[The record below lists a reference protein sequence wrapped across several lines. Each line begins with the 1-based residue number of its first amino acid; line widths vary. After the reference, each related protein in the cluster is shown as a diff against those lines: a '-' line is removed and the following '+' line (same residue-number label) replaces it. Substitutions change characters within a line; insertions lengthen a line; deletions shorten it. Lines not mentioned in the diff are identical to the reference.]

1 MSNHVAC
8 RHLTVASGQSIEPLP
23 FRASSR
29 NARLT
34 PSMST
39 SRSPPACATVE
50 EPPSDDKGANE
61 HPSTDDAATFPK
73 KVRPKRV
80 VSEETRRKIAYTML
94 GRRKSD
100 DMRAKVSQKLKGRT
114 PWNKGKKLSPE
125 TRARMSEARFGRTAW
140 NKGIRLS
147 HKHREAIARATGAA
161 GRRLSPD
168 TRRRIR
174 MARRRPGDAIVQGS
188 RSGTSGAASGSY
200 PLVESAD
207 INEYVTLRRELRI
220 WSDSFKQRNSRR
232 PSLADV
238 RRIAPRSVIRK
249 FEKYMGMRD
258 KIRGLAS
265 DVYGAVN
272 PTDVPVVPAGDVA
285 DAPRNNNSETVIRVT
300 KHGNH
305 RLVNEAVSKG
315 SGSVGYAIDG
325 SHLEGSVDDMF
336 DMYDRPVSPG
346 GRSSDPETH
355 SSLIGTHELSKTRKD
370 QLSANDYR
378 MIGKYRLMESIDI
391 NRYVGLRKELES
403 WSMAFKELHGRTPAL
418 SDAKGNGKS
427 MLYNRFCEY
436 LEMRDQM
443 SGLVRE
449 VYGTEID
456 DMETFQKV
464 NAEGKVI
471 LDSLRSGRSRSTDTH
486 VEKSGSVA
494 SSQLPSQSTAHNRS
508 MTPGRSESISG
519 HFEP

>member
-1 MSNHVAC
+1 MSKHILCPHLIVAG
-8 RHLTVASGQSIEPLP
+8 GQRIQTLP

-29 NARLT
+29 YARLT

-39 SRSPPACATVE
+39 TTSPPPCAAVE
-50 EPPSDDKGANE
+50 EPPLDAKGSTE
-61 HPSTDDAATFPK
+61 HQSTDDAAQLPK

-80 VSEETRRKIAYTML
+80 VSEETRRKIAFTML
-94 GRRKSD
+94 GQRKSE

-140 NKGIRLS
+140 NKGRRLS
-147 HKHREAIARATGAA
+147 HKHREAIARGTALA
-161 GRRLSPD
+161 GRILSPD

-188 RSGTSGAASGSY
+188 PSGTSRAVFGSY
-200 PLVESAD
+200 PLVDSAD

-220 WSDSFKQRNSRR
+220 WSDSFKERNCRR

-238 RRIAPRSVIRK
+238 RRGAPPSIVRK
-249 FEKYMGMRD
+249 FEKYVGMRD

-265 DVYGAVN
+265 DVYGSVN
-272 PTDVPVVPAGDVA
+272 PRDVPVVPAGDVA
-285 DAPRNNNSETVIRVT
+285 DAPRNNNSQTVIRVT

-305 RLVNEAVSKG
+305 RLVNEAVSQD
-315 SGSVGYAIDG
+315 SNSVGYAVDG
-325 SHLEGSVDDMF
+325 CQLEGSVDDMF
-336 DMYDRPVSPG
+336 DMYDRPASPA
-346 GRSSDPETH
+346 GRSSDPGTH
-355 SSLIGTHELSKTRKD
+355 SSLIGTHELSRARKD

-378 MIGKYRLMESIDI
+378 MIGKYRLLESIDI

-403 WSMAFKELHGRTPAL
+403 WSAAFKERHGRTPAL
-418 SDAKGNGKS
+418 SDAKGIGKS
-427 MLYNRFCEY
+427 IYNKFCEY
-436 LEMRDQM
+436 LEMRDRM

-456 DMETFQKV
+456 DTETFQKV

-471 LDSLRSGRSRSTDTH
+471 LDSLRSGNSRSTDSH
-486 VEKSGSVA
+486 IEKSKSVA
-494 SSQLPSQSTAHNRS
+494 SPQLPSRITADISSTA
-508 MTPGRSESISG
+508 PGETQK
-519 HFEP
+519 HFGTL